1 MMTETQTE
9 IAIVGGG
16 PTGAALALALAQS
29 DVEVA
34 LIEARDPAAPPRAD
48 TRNFAIVTGSWRLLQ
63 AMQQCFVNP
72 RTLHW

>member
-34 LIEARDPAAPPRAD
+34 LIEARDPAAPPRARRVGARAALLGAD
-48 TRNFAIVTGSWRLLQ
+48 TASVMVGLDT
-63 AMQQCFVNP
+63 
-72 RTLHW
+72 